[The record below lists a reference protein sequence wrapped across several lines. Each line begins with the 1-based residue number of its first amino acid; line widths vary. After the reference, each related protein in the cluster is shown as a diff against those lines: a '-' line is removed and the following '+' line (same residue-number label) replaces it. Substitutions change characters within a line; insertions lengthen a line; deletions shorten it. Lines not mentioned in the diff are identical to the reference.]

1 MASTVSAT
9 INLAMDVKEKSAGD
23 LGSGSFPVRIAEQ
36 ISINPASS
44 LALDQA
50 NTLFADTRTLA
61 TSATES
67 LDLSGVFADAFGAVI
82 ANAEIVGI
90 YIKAAAA
97 NTTTLSFF
105 GAASNSFNGPLT
117 GTTPKYTLAA
127 DEFVFMGSRAGWAVT
142 AGTGDI
148 VAVANSAGAS
158 ADYDI
163 VVIGRTVAA

>member
-9 INLAMDVKEKSAGD
+9 VNLSMDVKERSTGD

-36 ISINPASS
+36 LNINPASS
-44 LALDQA
+44 VALDQA

-61 TSATES
+61 TAASES
-67 LDLSGVFADAFGAVI
+67 LDLSGVLTDAFGAVI
-82 ANAEIVGI
+82 ANAEVVGI
-90 YIKAAAA
+90 YIKAATT

-105 GAASNSFNGPLT
+105 GAASNGFNGPLT

-127 DEFVFMGSRAGWAVT
+127 GEFVFMGSRAGWAVT
-142 AGTGDI
+142 AGTGDL
-148 VAVANSAGAS
+148 VAVSNSAGAS